1 MINMLKNHSLSVLFL
16 IIISSCVQTKSIY
29 QNKNMTTIIQEII
42 NKKPNSLSAVEV
54 LLFTKLDKDSELSNP
69 YYTIYEGDKNN
80 AFEKVELRLP
90 NELTEK
96 KECRLIFDILP
107 NTAFTKQKIVEQY
120 EPLTPITFIPPHPND
135 IDQSNNLS
143 INLSDV
149 MLSFQFKGESTNCNK
164 IIIAYKL

>member
-1 MINMLKNHSLSVLFL
+1 MMYDGMLSN
-16 IIISSCVQTKSIY
+16 SIY
-29 QNKNMTTIIQEII
+29 QNKNMTMIIQEII

-69 YYTIYEGDKNN
+69 YYTIYEGGKSN

-90 NELTEK
+90 NEHTEK
-96 KECRLIFDILP
+96 KECRLIFEILP
-107 NTAFTKQKIVEQY
+107 NPSFTKQKIMEQY
-120 EPLTPITFIPPHPND
+120 KPLTFTPPHPND
-135 IDQSNNLS
+135 VDRSNNLS
-143 INLSDV
+143 VNLSDV